1 MPVWRSEVRGS
12 SDAESAAMT
21 EPPVLGVSTIFILF
35 LITLGPLK
43 LLGPFAQQTRELD
56 PVALRAIAVRVFVVG
71 LIAVVFGGYLGMLL
85 AAKWRISLPA
95 MLLTAGIILFLV
107 ALQLVMRVYEAAPA
121 APPPL
126 PTAPMAATLR
136 LTFPLVVTPYGI
148 AALIA
153 LLAARGADGSGVL
166 SVFAVVVVVMVL
178 DLLAMI
184 YVREIMQGVV
194 LLILQILGAVL
205 GVLQVG
211 LAIQI
216 ILAALRELRVLSA

>member
-1 MPVWRSEVRGS
+1 
-12 SDAESAAMT
+12 MT

-35 LITLGPLK
+35 FITLGPLK

-56 PVALRAIAVRVFVVG
+56 PAALRAVAVRVFVVG
-71 LIAVVFGGYLGMLL
+71 LIAAVFGGYLGMLL

-107 ALQLVMRVYEAAPA
+107 ALQLVMRVYETAPT

-126 PTAPMAATLR
+126 PTAPMAATLS

-148 AALIA
+148 AVLIA
-153 LLAARGADGSGVL
+153 LLAARGADGTGVL
-166 SVFAVVVVVMVL
+166 PVFAVVVVVMLL

-216 ILAALRELRVLSA
+216 IIAALRELRVLSA

>member
-1 MPVWRSEVRGS
+1 
-12 SDAESAAMT
+12 MT